1 MMLTI
6 AQVLDQAVAHHR
18 AGRFAQA
25 ESLYKQILA
34 RDPKHID
41 ALQLLGTV
49 ACQNGRPEEAIEMLE
64 RAIALD
70 GNRSAFHSNL
80 GNAYRAVGRLEDAEK
95 AGRQAVGLQPDFAE
109 GYNNLG
115 VTLQQLNRLRDAAEA
130 FYKATKHK
138 PDYAEAYCNLG
149 LALRM
154 NGDHRRAIPA
164 YLRAIQLRANYGDA
178 HFGMGRSLKELGRL
192 TEAIASYDQA
202 IRSQPTYAEAHNARG
217 ATLLGQ
223 CRLVEGLASFDE
235 AIRIRADFADAHLN
249 RALALLHLGD
259 LERGWE
265 EYEWR
270 KKAKNAG
277 PRVYTQPEWQGEPL
291 AGKTILV
298 HAEQGMGDTI
308 QFVRYLPLLKDQGA
322 RVIFECQ
329 AALIPLLKSMQG
341 IDEFM
346 SAGTDPPPF
355 DWQMPIFSLPLRMT
369 TSLQTIPQTTP
380 YLFPEPTRVEYW
392 KQELAGDESFKIGIA
407 WQGNPQLA
415 DDKLRSVAL
424 KEFAALADMPGVQLY
439 SLQKGPGSEQLAE
452 QSWSCIDLASRL
464 DPPGEAFLDTAAVM
478 AQLDLVITVD
488 TATAHL
494 AGALN
499 VPVWI
504 ALMYAAD
511 WRWLLD
517 RGDSPWYPSA
527 RLFRQ
532 PFAGNWGDVF
542 AAMRRALL
550 PLLAERRANLTR

>member
-1 MMLTI
+1 MKLTI
-6 AQVLDQAVAHHR
+6 PQALDQAVAHHR
-18 AGRFAQA
+18 AGRFSQA

-49 ACQNGRPEEAIEMLE
+49 ACQNGRPADAIELLE
-64 RAIALD
+64 RAIVLD

-95 AGRQAVGLQPDFAE
+95 AGRRAVELEPDFAE

-130 FYKATKHK
+130 FYKATRQK

-154 NGDHRRAIPA
+154 NGDHKRAIPA
-164 YLRAIQLRANYGDA
+164 YLRAIQLRANYADA
-178 HFGMGRSLKELGRL
+178 HFGLGRSLKELGRL

-202 IRSQPTYAEAHNARG
+202 IRSQPNYAEAHNARG

-223 CRLVEGLASFDE
+223 CRLVEGLASFDD

-249 RALALLHLGD
+249 RAIALLHLGE

-270 KKAKNAG
+270 KQAKNAG
-277 PRVYTQPEWQGEPL
+277 PRTYTQPEWKGEPL
-291 AGKTILV
+291 DGKTILV

-308 QFVRYLPLLKDQGA
+308 QFVRYLPLLKEQGA
-322 RVIFECQ
+322 KVIFECQ
-329 AALIPLLKSMQG
+329 AALIPLLKCIRG

-346 SAGTDPPPF
+346 PACSDPPPF
-355 DWQMPIFSLPLRMT
+355 DWQIPIFSLPLLMK
-369 TSLQTIPQTTP
+369 TSLPTIPRGTP
-380 YLFPEPTRVEYW
+380 YLLPEPARVERW
-392 KQELAGDESFKIGIA
+392 KQELAGDTRFKIGIA

-424 KEFAALADMPGVQLY
+424 QEFAPLAAVPGVQLY
-439 SLQKGPGSEQLAE
+439 SLQKGVGAEQLGT
-452 QSWSCIDLASRL
+452 QSFACVDLASRL

-478 AQLDLVITVD
+478 TQLDLVVSVD

-504 ALMYAAD
+504 ALMYTAD

-532 PFAGNWGDVF
+532 PYSGNWGNVF
-542 AAMRRALL
+542 VAMARALQQV
-550 PLLAERRANLTR
+550 LAERAV